1 MTVKY
6 SSKCLFS
13 ASLLVAGLSGLTVP
27 AMALDADDFATKVA
41 AVASQGGASLTFND
55 IDQSGSTIVLKSARF
70 QAGGRTD
77 QAMLDLGDIVFT
89 GVEESGEG
97 SYFVNLVEFDDVD
110 VASDGKRISVADIQ
124 LNGLIV
130 STDPGAVPLPGLIPV
145 ESFSTGNIRVE
156 ENGAQIFAMSGIV
169 SENDYSDDYSSQRLE
184 MNGSGLS
191 IDVSRVRD
199 AKIRDAF
206 AGMGYQNLTGSFRMK
221 AGWEAEGGKLDIS
234 EYSLALDDVGR
245 LALSLEIS
253 GYTTEVMQAMQQA
266 QELAAANPDSQSAQQ
281 GLGFAM
287 LGLMQQMNFVN
298 ASIRFEDQSLT
309 GRALSYTGKQQGIT
323 GEQMGQAMKGMLPL
337 MLGQLGIP
345 ALQQQIS
352 AAANI
357 YLDNPGSITVSARP
371 ANPVSL
377 PVIMG
382 AGMGDPRTLVDLLNV
397 EVTANQPA
405 DQ

>member
-1 MTVKY
+1 
-6 SSKCLFS
+6 
-13 ASLLVAGLSGLTVP
+13 
-27 AMALDADDFATKVA
+27 
-41 AVASQGGASLTFND
+41 
-55 IDQSGSTIVLKSARF
+55 
-70 QAGGRTD
+70 
-77 QAMLDLGDIVFT
+77 MLDLGDIVFT